1 MSNSMPPQNA
11 HLISK
16 MLYASGF
23 IFAVLGAICLA
34 LPQALDGFVDR
45 DTGRLIAGSLLFI
58 GVSDF
63 VIARFVFD
71 KVKTK

>member
-1 MSNSMPPQNA
+1 MANSLTPQNA
-11 HLISK
+11 QLISK

-34 LPQALDGFVDR
+34 LPQALAGFFDPE
-45 DTGRLIAGSLLFI
+45 TSRLVAGSFLFI